1 MKTIKRYLA
10 LGMAVVLMGLS
21 ACGENLA
28 SISNGYN
35 RISDSN
41 YADNPSE
48 DNQEYDDSSS
58 RDKPGNESAPT
69 EADTEP
75 GRENAASES
84 PAGSDPS
91 KDELGW
97 DGEWVG
103 DGVSVI
109 ISDSDSGFPNV
120 EFNDE
125 AHNATLDEASIEG
138 NTLTGVYRITWEMY
152 ADTDDVENLPEQ
164 EWTIVMVKDGG
175 TASYH
180 RETVLTW
187 FNLNDDGTYGHTVTK
202 ENSASLQKVYKTE
215 N

>member
-1 MKTIKRYLA
+1 MSGKRITKMRKRIVFGVICLSLMLA
-10 LGMAVVLMGLS
+10 FC
-21 ACGENLA
+21 ACGSNASDPKGENISSEGIKEAEVGTA
-28 SISNGYN
+28 SEVMSGKENIS
-35 RISDSN
+35 S
-41 YADNPSE
+41 
-48 DNQEYDDSSS
+48 
-58 RDKPGNESAPT
+58 

-125 AHNATLDEASIEG
+125 VHNATLDEASIEG

-164 EWTIVMVKDGG
+164 EWTIVLVKDGG
-175 TASYH
+175 TASYQ

>member
-1 MKTIKRYLA
+1 MSKKTVFGIICLSLMLA
-10 LGMAVVLMGLS
+10 LG
-21 ACGENLA
+21 ACGSNTFAPKERNVSSE
-28 SISNGYN
+28 SIKEAEAGTATD
-35 RISDSN
+35 I
-41 YADNPSE
+41 E
-48 DNQEYDDSSS
+48 
-58 RDKPGNESAPT
+58 PGNEST
-69 EADTEP
+69 VSEADTESD
-75 GRENAASES
+75 RENAESEG

-103 DGVSVI
+103 NGVSVI
-109 ISDSDSGFPNV
+109 ISDSDSDFPNV

-125 AHNATLDEASIEG
+125 VHNATLDEASIEG

-152 ADTDDVENLPEQ
+152 GDTEDVENLPEQ

-175 TASYH
+175 TASYQ

-202 ENSASLQKVYKTE
+202 DNSASLQKVYKTE

>member
-1 MKTIKRYLA
+1 MSKKTVFGIICLSLMLA
-10 LGMAVVLMGLS
+10 LG
-21 ACGENLA
+21 ACGLNTSAPKEQNISSEKFTEAEIGKATDTEQGNA
-28 SISNGYN
+28 SIAPE
-35 RISDSN
+35 SD
-41 YADNPSE
+41 A
-48 DNQEYDDSSS
+48 
-58 RDKPGNESAPT
+58 ES
-69 EADTEP
+69 
-75 GRENAASES
+75 GHENAAAES
-84 PAGSDPS
+84 PAGSEPS

-103 DGVSVI
+103 NGVSVI

-125 AHNATLDEASIEG
+125 VHNATLDEASIEG
-138 NTLTGVYRITWEMY
+138 NTLTGVYRITLEMY
-152 ADTDDVENLPEQ
+152 ADTDDAENLPEQ

-175 TASYH
+175 TASYQ

>member
-1 MKTIKRYLA
+1 MSKKTVFGIICLS
-10 LGMAVVLMGLS
+10 LMLVFG
-21 ACGENLA
+21 ACGLNTSAPKERNVSSE
-28 SISNGYN
+28 SIKEAEAGTATD
-35 RISDSN
+35 I
-41 YADNPSE
+41 A
-48 DNQEYDDSSS
+48 
-58 RDKPGNESAPT
+58 PGNESAPP
-69 EADTEP
+69 EADTVP
-75 GRENAASES
+75 GRESAVPDDLVE
-84 PAGSDPS
+84 SDPS
-91 KDELGW
+91 EDELGW

-103 DGVSVI
+103 NGVSVI
-109 ISDSDSGFPNV
+109 ISDSDSDFPRV

-138 NTLTGVYRITWEMY
+138 NTLTGVYRITLEMY
-152 ADTDDVENLPEQ
+152 ADTDDAENLPEQ

-175 TASYH
+175 TASYQ

>member
-1 MKTIKRYLA
+1 MRNGKMSKKTVFGIICLS
-10 LGMAVVLMGLS
+10 LMLTFG
-21 ACGENLA
+21 ACGLNTSAPKEQN
-28 SISNGYN
+28 ISSEKLTEAE
-35 RISDSN
+35 ISMATDTES
-41 YADNPSE
+41 A
-48 DNQEYDDSSS
+48 
-58 RDKPGNESAPT
+58 NESIAP
-69 EADTEP
+69 ESDTEP
-75 GRENAASES
+75 GRENAEPES

-152 ADTDDVENLPEQ
+152 ADTDDAENLPEQ

>member
-1 MKTIKRYLA
+1 MNKKNIIIFVFVVGFGVMLAGCEVKTKGARETDRTPLA
-10 LGMAVVLMGLS
+10 
-21 ACGENLA
+21 
-28 SISNGYN
+28 I
-35 RISDSN
+35 
-41 YADNPSE
+41 SE
-48 DNQEYDDSSS
+48 DSALPTAEGSSTS
-58 RDKPGNESAPT
+58 QSLVV
-69 EADTEP
+69 
-75 GRENAASES
+75 ENTSD
-84 PAGSDPS
+84 GSDPS

-175 TASYH
+175 TASYQ

-202 ENSASLQKVYKTE
+202 ENSASLQKIYKTE

>member
-1 MKTIKRYLA
+1 MGIICVSLIFV
-10 LGMAVVLMGLS
+10 LGACNLNTSS
-21 ACGENLA
+21 ASKEQN
-28 SISNGYN
+28 IS
-35 RISDSN
+35 
-41 YADNPSE
+41 SE
-48 DNQEYDDSSS
+48 SL
-58 RDKPGNESAPT
+58 T
-69 EADTEP
+69 EAEKESNTGIESVSESTTPVTDTEP
-75 GRENAASES
+75 GRESAAPDDLVE
-84 PAGSDPS
+84 SDPS
-91 KDELGW
+91 EDELGW

-103 DGVSVI
+103 NGVSVI
-109 ISDSDSGFPNV
+109 ISDSDSDFPRV

-138 NTLTGVYRITWEMY
+138 NTLTGVYRITWGMY
-152 ADTDDVENLPEQ
+152 GDTDDVENLPEQ

-175 TASYH
+175 TASYQ

>member
-1 MKTIKRYLA
+1 MRNGKMIKKTVFGIICLSLMLA
-10 LGMAVVLMGLS
+10 FG
-21 ACGENLA
+21 ACGLNTSVPKEQN
-28 SISNGYN
+28 IS
-35 RISDSN
+35 
-41 YADNPSE
+41 SE
-48 DNQEYDDSSS
+48 SLT
-58 RDKPGNESAPT
+58 GA
-69 EADTEP
+69 
-75 GRENAASES
+75 ES

-109 ISDSDSGFPNV
+109 ISDSGSDFPNV

-125 AHNATLDEASIEG
+125 VHNAILDEVSIEG
-138 NTLTGVYRITWEMY
+138 NTLTGVYRITLEMY
-152 ADTDDVENLPEQ
+152 ADTDDAQNLPEQ

-175 TASYH
+175 TASYQ

>member
-1 MKTIKRYLA
+1 MCKKTVMGIICVSLIFV
-10 LGMAVVLMGLS
+10 LGACNLNTSS
-21 ACGENLA
+21 ASKEQN
-28 SISNGYN
+28 ISSESLTGAEKE
-35 RISDSN
+35 SN
-41 YADNPSE
+41 TGIES
-48 DNQEYDDSSS
+48 
-58 RDKPGNESAPT
+58 GNESAPP

-91 KDELGW
+91 KNELGW

-109 ISDSDSGFPNV
+109 ISDSGSDFPNV

-125 AHNATLDEASIEG
+125 VHNATLDEASIEG
-138 NTLTGVYRITWEMY
+138 NTLTGVYRITLEMY

>member
-1 MKTIKRYLA
+1 MCKKTVMGIICVSLIFV
-10 LGMAVVLMGLS
+10 LGACNLNTSS
-21 ACGENLA
+21 ASKEQN
-28 SISNGYN
+28 ISSESLTGAEKE
-35 RISDSN
+35 SN
-41 YADNPSE
+41 TGIESGSE
-48 DNQEYDDSSS
+48 STT
-58 RDKPGNESAPT
+58 PVT
-69 EADTEP
+69 DTEP
-75 GRENAASES
+75 GRENATPEES
-84 PAGSDPS
+84 VGTDPS

-109 ISDSDSGFPNV
+109 ISDSGSDFPNV

-125 AHNATLDEASIEG
+125 VHNATLDEASIEG

-152 ADTDDVENLPEQ
+152 GDTDDVENLPEQ

-202 ENSASLQKVYKTE
+202 ENSASLQKIYKTE

>member
-1 MKTIKRYLA
+1 MSKKTVFGIICLSLMLA
-10 LGMAVVLMGLS
+10 LGACGLS
-21 ACGENLA
+21 T
-28 SISNGYN
+28 
-35 RISDSN
+35 SDPMEQNFS
-41 YADNPSE
+41 SE
-48 DNQEYDDSSS
+48 SFKEEETGTTTDIE
-58 RDKPGNESAPT
+58 RGRESTVPET
-69 EADTEP
+69 DTEP
-75 GRENAASES
+75 GRENAASDGS
-84 PAGSDPS
+84 VGSDPS

-103 DGVSVI
+103 NGVSVI

-125 AHNATLDEASIEG
+125 VHNATLDEASIEG

-175 TASYH
+175 TASYQ

-202 ENSASLQKVYKTE
+202 ENSASLQKIYKTE

>member
-1 MKTIKRYLA
+1 MMSKKAVFWIICVSLMFT
-10 LGMAVVLMGLS
+10 LG
-21 ACGENLA
+21 ACGLNT
-28 SISNGYN
+28 
-35 RISDSN
+35 
-41 YADNPSE
+41 
-48 DNQEYDDSSS
+48 
-58 RDKPGNESAPT
+58 SAPK
-69 EADTEP
+69 EQ
-75 GRENAASES
+75 NVSSEG
-84 PAGSDPS
+84 PAESDPS

-109 ISDSDSGFPNV
+109 ISDSDSDFPNV
-120 EFNDE
+120 KFNDE
-125 AHNATLDEASIEG
+125 AHNATLDEVSIEG
-138 NTLTGVYRITWEMY
+138 NTLTGVYRITWGMY
-152 ADTDDVENLPEQ
+152 GDTDDVENLPEQ

-187 FNLNDDGTYGHTVTK
+187 FNLNEDGTYGHTVTK

>member
-1 MKTIKRYLA
+1 MCKKTVFGIICLSLMLTLGACGLNTSDPKEQNISSEKLTEA
-10 LGMAVVLMGLS
+10 EIGMA
-21 ACGENLA
+21 
-28 SISNGYN
+28 
-35 RISDSN
+35 
-41 YADNPSE
+41 
-48 DNQEYDDSSS
+48 
-58 RDKPGNESAPT
+58 T
-69 EADTEP
+69 DTEP
-75 GRENAASES
+75 GRENAEPES

-138 NTLTGVYRITWEMY
+138 NTLTGVYRITWGMY
-152 ADTDDVENLPEQ
+152 GDTDDVENLPEQ